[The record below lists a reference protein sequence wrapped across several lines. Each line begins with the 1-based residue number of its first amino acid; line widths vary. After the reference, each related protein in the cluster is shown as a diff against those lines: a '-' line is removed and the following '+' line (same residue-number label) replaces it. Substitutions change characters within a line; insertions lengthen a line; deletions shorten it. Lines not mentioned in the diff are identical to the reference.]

1 MAEILH
7 MPRNNDKPYVMLCE
21 GAYDTL
27 KDQPGKQYKTITL
40 AEIARLVETPQAVEK
55 KHASFIIPSSYNYH
69 DGRSHEIQRDMGSF
83 RMLTFDIDE
92 GNHSIEEVEAAIKK
106 VVGNHAFMIYSSAS
120 ASDENKKWR
129 VLVPVATSLYGRD
142 FTQAQL
148 AAYELMRTATGIKCD
163 DALSRPGQPVYLP
176 NVPPDRRFDGEPLFY
191 QYYLERKFTLFEYYG
206 SAIEEH
212 AEWKRKQEEQA
223 QEEARRLAEKR
234 AAERAERRVDRPDD
248 IDPIAEFNARHS
260 VADTLLRY
268 GYERQGASKQYR
280 SPYQSTGSYATKDFG
295 DHWVSLSG
303 SDAAAGLGAQKSLGE
318 IAYCWGDA
326 FDLYAHFEHG
336 GDMTK
341 AIREYAAELRPPAFE
356 APTDPLADFDIVP
369 DEISPE
375 PEPSEIKADS
385 TADEISFDDTDA
397 LPDPA
402 ADLPE
407 EDMWPTPVTQFDSSL
422 LPRREWVYG
431 HDYIRKYVSV
441 IASAGGIGKTSLTVV
456 EALAIVTGR
465 DLLGTTVK
473 EQTNVWVVNL
483 EDPRSEI
490 EMRTLAAMQHYDI
503 KPKDVRGKLF
513 MDGEDT
519 FSVTLATENRD
530 GLQLNDAMADLMIQK
545 IKDNDIGVVMLDPF
559 IGLHTVN
566 ENSNSGIQAL
576 VAMVRRIAREA
587 NCSIQLVHH
596 VRKGNGD
603 DAGIDSVRGAGA
615 LIGAARAA
623 RVINRISEDD
633 AMKMGVDEKQARG
646 IFRVDDGKANLAP
659 PADKAVYRRMIG
671 VQIDNEEW
679 IGVAVPF
686 EMPDAFAGITAK
698 LARKCQ
704 DIVGGAEDREEPL
717 RASSQA
723 KNWCGHSFAAVLG
736 IDTDEKAGKARMTTV
751 VNTWLREGVLKKQ
764 EVYSKRDGR
773 DVPAVIVGE
782 WITPEEIG

>member
-92 GNHSIEEVEAAIKK
+92 GNPSLDQVKDAIEKL
-106 VVGNHAFMIYSSAS
+106 VGNYAYMIYSSAS
-120 ASDENKKWR
+120 ASDDNKKWR
-129 VLVPVATSLYGRD
+129 VLVPVATPLYGRD

-176 NVPPDRRFDGEPLFY
+176 NVPPDRRFDGEPIFY
-191 QYYLERKFTLFEYYG
+191 ESYLHRRSPFEYYG

-260 VADTLLRY
+260 VSDTLLRY
-268 GYERQGASKQYR
+268 GYDRQGASKQYR

-369 DEISPE
+369 DV
-375 PEPSEIKADS
+375 
-385 TADEISFDDTDA
+385 SFDDTDA
-397 LPDPA
+397 LPDPV

-465 DLLGTTVK
+465 DLLGTPVK

-545 IKDNDIGVVMLDPF
+545 IKDNGIGVVMLDPF

-566 ENSNSGIQAL
+566 ENSNSGIQAV

-659 PADKAVYRRMIG
+659 PAEKAVYRRMIG

-686 EMPDAFAGITAK
+686 EMPDAFAGITPR

-704 DIVGGAEDREEPL
+704 DVVGGAAENEKPYRQNP
-717 RASSQA
+717 QA
-723 KNWCGHSFAAVLG
+723 KNWVGHAVGHLLN
-736 IDTDEKAGKARMTTV
+736 IDTEDKAGKARMATV
-751 VNTWLREGVLKKQ
+751 IKQWIKTDVLRVEAIPDSRTGR
-764 EVYSKRDGR
+764 EVPC
-773 DVPAVIVGE
+773 VVVGE
-782 WITPEEIG
+782 WIKPEEMD

>member
-7 MPRNNDKPYVMLCE
+7 MPKPNGKSHVMLCE

-27 KDQPGKQYKTITL
+27 KDDPSKQYKTISLT
-40 AEIARLVETPQAVEK
+40 EIARLVETPQAVEK
-55 KHASFIIPSSYNYH
+55 KHASFIIPSDYH
-69 DGRSHEIQRDMGSF
+69 SFDGRSHDVQRASGRF
-83 RMLTFDIDE
+83 HMLTFDIDE
-92 GNHSIEEVEAAIKK
+92 GSPSKERVQEAITKLIGDCAY
-106 VVGNHAFMIYSSAS
+106 MLYSSAS
-120 ASDENKKWR
+120 ASAENMKWR
-129 VLVPVATSLYGRD
+129 ILVPLATPIYGSE
-142 FTQAQL
+142 FSNAQL
-148 AAYELMRTATGIKCD
+148 AAFELMASSAGIKCD
-163 DALSRPGQPVYLP
+163 AALSRPGQPVYLP
-176 NVPPDRRFDGEPLFY
+176 NVPPERRFDGEPLFY
-191 QYYLERKFTLFEYYG
+191 EYHLNRRAVFEYFG

-212 AEWKRKQEEQA
+212 AERKRKQEEQA
-223 QEEARRLAEKR
+223 AEEARRMAEKR

-260 VADTLLRY
+260 VSDTLLRY
-268 GYERQGASKQYR
+268 GYERHGGSKQYR
-280 SPYQSTGSYATKDFG
+280 SPYQSSGSYATKDFG

-303 SDAAAGLGAQKSLGE
+303 SDAAAGLGAQKALGE

-326 FDLYAHFEHG
+326 FDLFAHFEHS

-341 AIREYAAELRPPAFE
+341 AIREYAAELRGPEFE
-356 APTDPLADFDIVP
+356 KPVDPLADFDIVP
-369 DEISPE
+369 DDM
-375 PEPSEIKADS
+375 A
-385 TADEISFDDTDA
+385 FDD
-397 LPDPA
+397 A

-407 EDMWPTPVTQFDSSL
+407 ASIEPPEPEAWPTPVTQFDSSL
-422 LPRREWVYG
+422 LPRREWIYG

-441 IASAGGIGKTSLTVV
+441 LASAGGIGKTSLTVV
-456 EALAIVTGR
+456 EALAICTGR
-465 DLLGTTVK
+465 DLLGTPVK
-473 EQTNVWVVNL
+473 QQTNVWVVNL

-519 FSVTLATENRD
+519 FSVTLADENRD
-530 GLQLNDAMADLMIQK
+530 GLHLNDAMADLMIQK
-545 IKDNDIGVVMLDPF
+545 IKENDIGVVIFDPF

-566 ENSNSGIQAL
+566 ENSNSGIQAV

-587 NCSIQLVHH
+587 NCSVLIVHH

-603 DAGIDSVRGAGA
+603 EAGIDSVRGAGA

-671 VQIDNEEW
+671 VQIDNDEW
-679 IGVAVPF
+679 IGVSVKF

-704 DIVGGAEDREEPL
+704 DIVGGAEEREDPL
-717 RASSQA
+717 RASAQA
-723 KNWCGHSFAAVLG
+723 KNWCGHAFAHVLG
-736 IDTDEKAGKARMTTV
+736 IDTDDKSGKARMTTI

-764 EVYSKRDGR
+764 EVRSKRDGR
-773 DVPAVIVGE
+773 DVPAVVVGE

>member
-7 MPRNNDKPYVMLCE
+7 MPKANGNTYVMLCE

-27 KDQPGKQYKTITL
+27 KDEPSKKYKTITL

-83 RMLTFDIDE
+83 HMLTFDIDE
-92 GNHSIEEVEAAIKK
+92 GNHSIDEVEAAIKK
-106 VVGNHAFMIYSSAS
+106 VVGYHAFMIYSSAS

-129 VLVPVATSLYGRD
+129 VLVPVATPLYGRD

-163 DALSRPGQPVYLP
+163 AALSRPGQPVYLP
-176 NVPPDRRFDGEPLFY
+176 NVPPDRRFEGEPLFY
-191 QYYLERKFTLFEYYG
+191 QYYLERKFTLFEYFG

-223 QEEARRLAEKR
+223 AEEARRMAEKR

-260 VADTLLRY
+260 VSDTLLRY

-280 SPYQSTGSYATKDFG
+280 SPYQSSGSYATKDFG

-303 SDAAAGLGAQKSLGE
+303 SDAAAGLGAQKALGE

-326 FDLYAHFEHG
+326 FDLFAHFEHS

-341 AIREYAAELRPPAFE
+341 AIREYAAELRGPEFE
-356 APTDPLADFDIVP
+356 KPVDPLADFDIVP
-369 DEISPE
+369 DDM
-375 PEPSEIKADS
+375 A
-385 TADEISFDDTDA
+385 FDD
-397 LPDPA
+397 A

-407 EDMWPTPVTQFDSSL
+407 ASIEPPEPEAWPTPVTQFDSSL
-422 LPRREWVYG
+422 LPRREWIYG

-441 IASAGGIGKTSLTVV
+441 LASAGGIGKTSLTVV
-456 EALAIVTGR
+456 EALAICTGR
-465 DLLGTTVK
+465 DLLGAPVK
-473 EQTNVWVVNL
+473 QQTNVWVVNL

-490 EMRTLAAMQHYDI
+490 EMRTLAAMQRYDI

-519 FSVTLATENRD
+519 FSVTLAAENRD
-530 GLQLNDAMADLMIQK
+530 GLHLNDAMADLMIQK
-545 IKDNDIGVVMLDPF
+545 IKENDIGVVIFDPF

-566 ENSNSGIQAL
+566 ENSNSGIQAV

-587 NCSIQLVHH
+587 NCSVLIVHH

-603 DAGIDSVRGAGA
+603 EAGIDSVRGAGA

-671 VQIDNEEW
+671 VQIDNDEW
-679 IGVAVPF
+679 IGVSVKF

-704 DIVGGAEDREEPL
+704 DIVGGAEEREDPL
-717 RASSQA
+717 RASAQA
-723 KNWCGHSFAAVLG
+723 KNWCGHAFAHVLG
-736 IDTDEKAGKARMTTV
+736 IDTDDKAGKARMTTI
-751 VNTWLREGVLKKQ
+751 VNTWLREGVFKKQ
-764 EVYSKRDGR
+764 EVRSKRDGR
-773 DVPAVIVGE
+773 DVPAVVVGE

>member
-7 MPRNNDKPYVMLCE
+7 MPRNNDKPHVMLCE

-55 KHASFIIPSSYNYH
+55 KHAHFIIPSSYNYH

-83 RMLTFDIDE
+83 RLMTFDIDE
-92 GNHSIEEVEAAIKK
+92 GNPSLDQVKDAIEKL
-106 VVGNHAFMIYSSAS
+106 VGNHAYMIYSSAS
-120 ASDENKKWR
+120 ASADNRKWR
-129 VLVPVATSLYGRD
+129 ILVPVATPLYGRD

-148 AAYELMRTATGIKCD
+148 AAYELMRTSSGIKCD

-176 NVPPDRRFDGEPLFY
+176 NVPPDRRFDGEPIFY
-191 QYYLERKFTLFEYYG
+191 ESYLHRRSPFEYYG

-234 AAERAERRVDRPDD
+234 AAERAQRRADRQDD
-248 IDPIAEFNARHS
+248 LDPIAEFNARHS

-303 SDAAAGLGAQKSLGE
+303 SDAAAGIGAQKSLGE

-326 FDLYAHFEHG
+326 FDIYAHFEHD

-356 APTDPLADFDIVP
+356 PPSDPLADFDEV
-369 DEISPE
+369 
-375 PEPSEIKADS
+375 K
-385 TADEISFDDTDA
+385 TEISFDDAEA
-397 LPDPA
+397 LPDPT

-465 DLLGTTVK
+465 DLLGTHVRD
-473 EQTNVWVVNL
+473 QTNVWVVNL

-503 KPKDVRGKLF
+503 KPKDVRGRLF

-519 FSVTLATENRD
+519 FSVTLAAENRD

-545 IKDNDIGVVMLDPF
+545 IKENGIGVVILDPF

-566 ENSNSGIQAL
+566 ENSNSGIQAV

-587 NCSIQLVHH
+587 NCSVQLVHH

-686 EMPDAFAGITAK
+686 EMPDAFSGITPR

-704 DIVGGAEDREEPL
+704 DIVGGAAENEKPYRQNP
-717 RASSQA
+717 QA
-723 KNWCGHSFAAVLG
+723 KNWVGHAVAHLLN
-736 IDTDEKAGKARMTTV
+736 IDTEDKAGKARMATV
-751 VNTWLREGVLKKQ
+751 IKQWIKTDVLRVEAIPDSRTGR
-764 EVYSKRDGR
+764 EVPC
-773 DVPAVIVGE
+773 VVVGE
-782 WITPEEIG
+782 WIKPEEMD